1 MVSVG
6 SFVLFAIGADVV
18 VPVRATFPAHGAL
31 LDRVGFAAFLFRV
44 GFVDFLVDFLVD
56 FPVAFLNALFAV
68 LHTFPVRV
76 SFLHA
81 LPLRLTFS
89 CAYPVRLAF
98 LVRPATPFAVL
109 VRADVIVR
117 GRRALAPRA

>member
-1 MVSVG
+1 MGGMVSVG

-18 VPVRATFPAHGAL
+18 VPVRATFPTHGAL

-44 GFVDFLVDFLVD
+44 GLVDFLVD
-56 FPVAFLNALFAV
+56 FPVAFLNAFFAV
-68 LHTFPVRV
+68 LHTFRVRV

-89 CAYPVRLAF
+89 HAYPVRLAF

-109 VRADVIVR
+109 VRADLIVR
-117 GRRALAPRA
+117 GQRALALRA